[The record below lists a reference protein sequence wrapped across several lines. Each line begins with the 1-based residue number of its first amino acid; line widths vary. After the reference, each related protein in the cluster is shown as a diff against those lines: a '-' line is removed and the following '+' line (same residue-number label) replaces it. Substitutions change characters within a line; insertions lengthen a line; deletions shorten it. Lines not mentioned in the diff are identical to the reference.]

1 MTETDLA
8 LPALARVV
16 DFETT
21 GLPEEA
27 DSRIVEIGFV
37 DVDIHDMAVPAVLP
51 MTMFTCLVN
60 PGLHIR
66 PEISAIHHII
76 DADVADKP
84 SLEFVTPE
92 LIGGLSAHDLFVA
105 HNAAM
110 ERHFFPVAT
119 PNLWIDT
126 YKLALRAWP
135 DAPAHSNQT
144 LRYWLEQQGLI
155 QLDRRLTEPTHR
167 ALPDAYVTG
176 HIFCA
181 LLKMGRPLS
190 RLVEL
195 SSAPGFLPKLTFGKH
210 AGTKFAEVDLSY
222 LDWIINKSDFDDP
235 DILFTAKYWLQK
247 RAA

>member
-1 MTETDLA
+1 MTDDLV
-8 LPALARVV
+8 LPAIARVV

-37 DVDIHDMAVPAVLP
+37 DVDIRDIAAPAVLP
-51 MTMFTCLVN
+51 DTMRECLIN
-60 PGLHIR
+60 PGVPIR
-66 PEISAIHHII
+66 AEISAIHHIV
-76 DADVADKP
+76 DADVANRP
-84 SLEFVTPE
+84 G
-92 LIGGLSAHDLFVA
+92 IGEMSGILAEGVGTADIFVA

-110 ERHFFPVAT
+110 ERHFWPLAT
-119 PNLWIDT
+119 GNLWVDT
-126 YKLALRAWP
+126 YKVALRAWP
-135 DAPAHSNQT
+135 DAPAHNNQT

-155 QLDRRLTEPTHR
+155 QLDRKLTEPTHR
-167 ALPDAYVTG
+167 ALPDAYVTA
-176 HIFCA
+176 HILCA

-210 AGTKFAEVDLSY
+210 AGTKFSEVELSY

-235 DILFTAKYWLQK
+235 DVLFTANYWLKK